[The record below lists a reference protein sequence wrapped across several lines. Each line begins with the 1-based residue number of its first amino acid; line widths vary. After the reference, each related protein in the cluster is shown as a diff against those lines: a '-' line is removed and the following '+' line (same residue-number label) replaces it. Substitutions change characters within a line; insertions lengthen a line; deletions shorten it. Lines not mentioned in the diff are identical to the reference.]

1 MEKKPKLLLLPS
13 EGEKLLMMSPLAI
26 VIVMLDWVLLLV
38 QVAYL
43 ALGQYHGP
51 GPGHHRPRPGH
62 PAPDLLPY
70 SSWEEPSYL
79 NFESSEIMYKHIKHV
94 LVVYGTR
101 LRAEREFV

>member
-1 MEKKPKLLLLPS
+1 MEKKPKLVLLPS
-13 EGEKLLMMSPLAI
+13 EGEMLMLMTGPLAI

-51 GPGHHRPRPGH
+51 GLHRLHPGQ

-70 SSWEEPSYL
+70 SFWEEPL
-79 NFESSEIMYKHIKHV
+79 
-94 LVVYGTR
+94 
-101 LRAEREFV
+101 